1 MEAAGTFSSVLP
13 MMETLLFDVFT
24 VVATYENGFS
34 IITPGPGKIGVVFA
48 LALKNAI

>member
-34 IITPGPGKIGVVFA
+34 IITPGPQDSVVFA